1 MSPCIVAQI
10 RALNYLIHPTIE
22 RTVTPEIIPEPRL
35 TEMERWG
42 RGFRVVACGGKN
54 MAIALSGY
62 LAYFDASM
70 DKGKT
75 DMLVAGYVSTVEEW
89 AQFEIAWKL
98 TLAKYDVP
106 FFKMSEFIGRRKEYS
121 HPKWQSETYRAQFLA
136 DIGQIIWGW
145 TAASVAC
152 HMKQALF
159 DQYNAIYEL
168 DKRFN
173 PFAICARDCAAQV
186 RKYIRNEVKS
196 DLPIAYIFDQG
207 DEGKGFLI
215 KEMQASK
222 LPLPAFKRSRPDPE
236 LDKDDPY
243 HVQLQACDFAAW
255 ELRRGRKDLED
266 GKAPTQLRKSL
277 LALRMEK
284 PRRIWKDTKEPDLLG
299 LIRVARIKKRNEN

>member
-1 MSPCIVAQI
+1 
-10 RALNYLIHPTIE
+10 
-22 RTVTPEIIPEPRL
+22 
-35 TEMERWG
+35 
-42 RGFRVVACGGKN
+42 

-62 LAYFDASM
+62 SAYFDASM

-75 DMLVAGYVSTVEEW
+75 EMLVAGYVSTVEEW

-106 FFKMSEFIGRRKEYS
+106 FFKMSEFVGRRKEYS
-121 HPKWQSETYRAQFLA
+121 HPKWQSEAYRGQFLA
-136 DIGQIIWGW
+136 DLSQIIRGW
-145 TAASVAC
+145 TVATVAC

-186 RKYIRNEVKS
+186 RKYIRNQVKS

-215 KEMQASK
+215 KEMQASE

-236 LDKDDPY
+236 LDKVDPY

-255 ELRRGRKDLED
+255 ELRRGGKDLED
-266 GKAPTQLRKSL
+266 GKTPTQLRKSL

-284 PRRIWKDTKEPDLLG
+284 SRRIWKDTKEPDFLG